1 MAKEIIKEM
10 EKTAVKVQ
18 TVQEKVTDN
27 MLEVFKRAGELQ
39 ISGVENIEKKDGS
52 LIPSKEY
59 TFINPIGKRATM
71 KTFDR
76 EIIESTEK
84 IAMALYG
91 QNVLTFAVCR
101 ELANVNTKEKL
112 DSMGFKNIA
121 EYANAL
127 FDLSRVTA
135 TQYARIGEYFIGDD
149 YKIKSSVL
157 PQGLQKGHMVEL
169 LSYVGE
175 DGNITDIEELYLD
188 GTLTDGMSTMAIRK
202 ALKDWKNGV
211 TAIES
216 SAEEVPEIED
226 KEESSEKPE
235 KEKSKKSE
243 KSADNTGAKEN
254 GFDLQKEVGKILSA
268 CNAITESFD
277 IINRNEF
284 SVGGYESALDTI
296 RALANG
302 LLG

>member
-1 MAKEIIKEM
+1 MANKEIKE
-10 EKTAVKVQ
+10 KVI
-18 TVQEKVTDN
+18 TVQEHVQAN

-39 ISGVENIEKKDGS
+39 ISGVENIEKKDGT

-59 TFINPIGKRATM
+59 TFINPIGKRGTM
-71 KTFDR
+71 KTFDK

-101 ELANVNTKEKL
+101 ELANVNRKEKL
-112 DSMGFKNIA
+112 DSMGFKNIG

-149 YKIKSSVL
+149 YRIKSSVL

-175 DGNITDIEELYLD
+175 DGDISDIEELYMN
-188 GTLTDGMSTMAIRK
+188 GTLTDGMSTMAMRK

-211 TAIES
+211 QAIDTDS
-216 SAEEVPEIED
+216 EEIPEIED
-226 KEESSEKPE
+226 KGENLENSENSEK
-235 KEKSKKSE
+235 SSKSE
-243 KSADNTGAKEN
+243 KSSDTGAKEVD
-254 GFDLQKEVGKILSA
+254 FDAQKEVGKILSA
-268 CNAITESFD
+268 CNDIMDAFD
-277 IINRNEF
+277 KINAHEF
-284 SVGGYESALDTI
+284 SVGGYDNALDTI
-296 RALANG
+296 RALATS

>member
-1 MAKEIIKEM
+1 MANKEIKE
-10 EKTAVKVQ
+10 KVT
-18 TVQEKVTDN
+18 TVQENVTAN
-27 MLEVFKRAGELQ
+27 MLEVFKRAGELK

-59 TFINPIGKRATM
+59 TFINPIGKRSTM
-71 KTFDR
+71 KTFDK

-91 QNVLTFAVCR
+91 QNVLTFAICR
-101 ELANVNTKEKL
+101 ELANVNKKEKL

-135 TQYARIGEYFIGDD
+135 TQYARIGEYFIGED
-149 YKIKSSVL
+149 YRIKSSVL

-169 LSYVGE
+169 LAYVEENG
-175 DGNITDIEELYLD
+175 DISAIEELYMN
-188 GTLTDGMSTMAIRK
+188 GTLTDGMSTMAMRK

-211 TAIES
+211 EAIEVDS
-216 SAEEVPEIED
+216 KEVPEIED
-226 KEESSEKPE
+226 KQ
-235 KEKSKKSE
+235 EKSDKSD
-243 KSADNTGAKEN
+243 KSSTSEPSETGAKN
-254 GFDLQKEVGKILSA
+254 ADFDVQKEIGKILSS
-268 CNAITESFD
+268 CNDIMEAFD
-277 IINRNEF
+277 KINMHDF
-284 SVGGYESALDTI
+284 SVGGYDSALDTI
-296 RALANG
+296 RALANS